1 MTDIT
6 AETSLEELDFSIPEE
21 EAEEV
26 ESQDQEEE
34 QGEEQDSGLATGEEV
49 GQEQDQQK
57 AEESSVIREMRKQLR
72 EKERKLREL
81 EAKGAEQVVVEAK
94 DPGEMPDIDAFD
106 YDTERYK
113 AAVQKWVAD
122 KSKYERQVSE
132 QQGKQQEVVKAYES
146 ALSEYKTNG
155 AKIKGFDDAEKEVA
169 SVLSV
174 EQQNMLLLKAPK
186 EAHRIVLALS
196 RSPDQLE
203 RLAKIKDPVDFGIE
217 LGDLKRRAQSA
228 PRAPAKSVKAERE
241 IKGSSGVASATSLD
255 RLKKAAQESGDYSAY
270 YDAKRKAAASKK

>member
-21 EAEEV
+21 EAEEA

-49 GQEQDQQK
+49 EQEQDQPK

-72 EKERKLREL
+72 EKERRLREL

-94 DPGEMPDIDAFD
+94 DPGEMPTGEQFEWDED
-106 YDTERYK
+106 RHK
-113 AAVQKWVAD
+113 AAMQKWVAD
-122 KSKYERQVSE
+122 KLKYERQVSE

-196 RSPDQLE
+196 RAPDQLE

-241 IKGSSGVASATSLD
+241 IKGFSGKGEVKDKSEQFLA
-255 RLKKAAQESGDYSAY
+255 KAFPDMKIS
-270 YDAKRKAAASKK
+270 

>member
-1 MTDIT
+1 MTDT
-6 AETSLEELDFSIPEE
+6 QADASLEELDFSIPEE
-21 EAEEV
+21 ETEEV
-26 ESQDQEEE
+26 ESQEEEIQEEE
-34 QGEEQDSGLATGEEV
+34 QGTGLAAGNEEID
-49 GQEQDQQK
+49 QESQQK
-57 AEESSVIREMRKQLR
+57 QEESSVIREMRKQLR

-81 EAKGAEQVVVEAK
+81 EAKGAAPVEVEAK
-94 DPGEMPDIDAFD
+94 DPGEMPDIEAFD
-106 YDTERYK
+106 YDSERYK
-113 AAVQKWVAD
+113 AAVQKWHAD
-122 KSKYERQVSE
+122 KLKYERQVSE

-196 RSPDQLE
+196 RAPDQLE

-241 IKGSSGVASATSLD
+241 IKGSSGTSATTLD
-255 RLKKAAQESGDYSAY
+255 RLKKSAQETGDYSAY
-270 YDAKRKAAASKK
+270 YDAKRRAAASKK